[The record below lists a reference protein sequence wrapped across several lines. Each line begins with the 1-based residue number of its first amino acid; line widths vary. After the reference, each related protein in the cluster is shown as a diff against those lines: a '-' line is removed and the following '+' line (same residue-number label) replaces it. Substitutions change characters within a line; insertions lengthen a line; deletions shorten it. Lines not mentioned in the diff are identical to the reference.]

1 MGADAQGSPHFGR
14 VLGEMKRSEV
24 RLPGNGM
31 NRAEPMIVVF

>member
-1 MGADAQGSPHFGR
+1 MGGDPQGSPHFGR